1 MLEARELACLKGH
14 RWLLRDVGLR
24 IDTGEVLW
32 IEGRNGSGKT
42 TLLRM
47 LGGITPPDEGQIS
60 WCGQPIREV
69 GETYRRELLY
79 LGHPNALKDDLTME
93 ENLRFAMQLS
103 GRVVKGGEFY
113 EVLAHCG
120 LADRSDLPV
129 RVLSQ
134 GQRRRVALSR
144 LWFSDAP
151 KLWILDEPFAAL
163 DAESVQRLS
172 DRLGGHLASGGMAIL
187 TTHQEVPL
195 PAGRVRRLRL
205 DA

>member
-1 MLEARELACLKGH
+1 MLEARELACLKGP
-14 RWLLRDVGLR
+14 RWLLRDLALR
-24 IDTGEVLW
+24 VDPGEVLW

-47 LGGITPPDEGQIS
+47 LCGLTPPDEGVIH
-60 WCGQPIREV
+60 WDGHPIQEA
-69 GETYRRELLY
+69 GEAYRRELLY
-79 LGHPNALKDDLTME
+79 IGHSNALKDDLTIA
-93 ENLRFAMQLS
+93 ENLRFAMHLA
-103 GRVVKGGEFY
+103 GRAAEPREFDD
-113 EVLAHCG
+113 VLARCG
-120 LADRSDLPV
+120 LADRRELPV

-172 DRLGGHLASGGMAIL
+172 DRLGRHLEAGGMAIL

-195 PAGRVRRLRL
+195 PAGRVRRLNL